1 MYVWNI
7 IDAYVSNIIMLI
19 KPENTIHVPNVL
31 FPKDGML
38 TSSSK
43 IFIFF
48 SCRSFIILTLFRHPF
63 LLLYTYYPT
72 PSPLH
77 HPLFTVL
84 LKFNAFSTLLLWHSN
99 WVDTHICPPLRHS
112 WTCFK
117 VPCTL
122 GPLIVCQAW
131 DINVLHTIFVVYSSL
146 TYYIYIYIYI
156 YI

>member
-1 MYVWNI
+1 
-7 IDAYVSNIIMLI
+7 MLI

-38 TSSSK
+38 TSSSSK

-48 SCRSFIILTLFRHPF
+48 SCRRSFIILTLFLDIHSF
-63 LLLYTYYPT
+63 YFIHI
-72 PSPLH
+72 PSNAVFLH

-122 GPLIVCQAW
+122 GPLIVCQA
-131 DINVLHTIFVVYSSL
+131 
-146 TYYIYIYIYI
+146 
-156 YI
+156 